1 MRTLRRLGLI
11 AFLLLALAAA
21 AAPAMAA
28 STTPIQGGVYDYSP
42 HHTMYW
48 LQVLAFPKQHHVGV
62 SLGSVQG
69 CNLSPHFPG
78 SIHLTG
84 RNTFAASGSAPAQ
97 GRYPAEHIAISGRF
111 VSTRKV
117 RVTLTDCRQ
126 HTHRLTLVYKGL
138 AGLGP

>member
-1 MRTLRRLGLI
+1 MRTRLL
-11 AFLLLALAAA
+11 ALLALALLAA
-21 AAPAMAA
+21 GGSQALAS

-48 LQVLAFPKQHHVGV
+48 MQVLAFPKQHHVGV

-78 SIHLTG
+78 SIHLTTK
-84 RNTFAASGSAPAQ
+84 NTFAASGSAPAQ

-111 VSTRKV
+111 VSSRKA
-117 RVTLTDCRQ
+117 RVVLTDCRQ
-126 HTHRLTLVYKGL
+126 HKHRLTLVYKGL